1 MGVNIVSEAEVDVDH
16 IVRNGF
22 VIRHQGITYLL
33 ADRNAVFKAFQDTTM
48 VSAMLVRMA
57 NVIYDSVQRDLV
69 KCRWNLT
76 ARQYAFLLV
85 ELRA

>member
-1 MGVNIVSEAEVDVDH
+1 MGVNIVADAEVNVEE

-22 VIRHQGITYLL
+22 VIRHQGISYLL
-33 ADRNAVFKAFQDTTM
+33 SDRNAVFKAFQDTTI
-48 VSAMLVRMA
+48 SSLMLIRMA
-57 NVIYDSVQRDLV
+57 NIIYDGSQQDIT